1 MTTWGWIA
9 VFTVVAGFGMLPLVV
24 DRATSAK
31 LVGTAAACLVLA
43 FFAAL
48 LVIALPKTI
57 A

>member
-1 MTTWGWIA
+1 MTTWGQIA
-9 VFTVVAGFGMLPLVV
+9 LFTVVAGVGMLPLVI
-24 DRATSAK
+24 DRSTAAK
-31 LVGTAAACLVLA
+31 LAGTAVACIVLA